1 MDHQKPSKKGTSPAH
16 RAYSAAVVDGY
27 TRAASRAMLR
37 AVGFKSE
44 DFKKNQIGIASP
56 SSQVTPCNMHMDR
69 LAKQVQEGENLSIEK
84 CHFSL
89 GDKQFLAQVK

>member
-1 MDHQKPSKKGTSPAH
+1 MDQKPSKKDTSPAH

-69 LAKQVQEGENLSIEK
+69 LAKQVQEGEKTVEKAKLINLK
-84 CHFSL
+84 NDQNKYFS
-89 GDKQFLAQVK
+89 DI